1 MLPLP
6 LFTSGAEVG
15 LWGVGGVDVLLPNPF
30 LIPLWGAADQSS
42 AHGLGSSD
50 PAPSF
55 LLELYC
61 DAFDLAVTQP
71 LSLPRYMGGWGC
83 SVSPLSPAGPQAAA
97 ARPWRPGW
105 AMGGTCCS
113 PCRPWSSWDKGK
125 GSGTQC
131 PE

>member
-1 MLPLP
+1 MD
-6 LFTSGAEVG
+6 
-15 LWGVGGVDVLLPNPF
+15 W
-30 LIPLWGAADQSS
+30 
-42 AHGLGSSD
+42 GSSD

-55 LLELYC
+55 LLELYY

-83 SVSPLSPAGPQAAA
+83 SVSPLSSAGPQAAA
-97 ARPWRPGW
+97 ARLWRPGW
-105 AMGGTCCS
+105 AMGGTHCP
-113 PCRPWSSWDKGK
+113 PCWPWSSWDEGR